1 MQDQD
6 ARITMLEDKI
16 DSLEATIAMLLQFFS
31 VENNRLIIQNSAGN
45 IVLIAE
51 EVSID
56 AVGDIS
62 FTSKADVKING
73 HNIVNNADV
82 GFKAK
87 GSATAELSA
96 GGETTIKGAM
106 VMIN

>member
-6 ARITMLEDKI
+6 ARITMLEDRVS
-16 DSLEATIAMLLQFFS
+16 SLESTIALLMQFFS
-31 VENNRLIIQNSAGN
+31 MEGNNLAIGNKGGRLE
-45 IVLIAE
+45 LKAE
-51 EVSID
+51 KVSID
-56 AVGDIS
+56 AAGDIS
-62 FTSKADVKING
+62 VTSKADVKIRG
-73 HNIVNNADV
+73 LTIDNNADL
-82 GFKAK
+82 GFTAK